1 MEYIGEHLLP
11 GKIGQ
16 FGIILAF
23 GASILATIAYFL
35 ATKQKSE
42 SWRRIGRWAFL
53 VHGAGIVTAAY
64 CMFHVMTY
72 KMYEYQYAQQHVS
85 EELPFKYIFAAFWEG
100 QEGSFTL
107 WMFWHVVL
115 GCFLMW
121 RAKDWESS
129 VLTTLS
135 LIQVF
140 ILSMVLGVYVNIG
153 FGEFKIGSNP
163 LLLLRDVM
171 DIPLFKNP
179 EYVKKIVGNGL
190 NPLLQN
196 YWMTIHPPTLF
207 LGFASTS
214 MPFCFAIAALWQG
227 KHREWL
233 RPALSW
239 ALFSGAILGTG
250 ILMGGAWAYEALSF
264 GGYWAWDPVENM
276 SLVPWIIMIAG
287 IHTNLIARNTD
298 NAIKSTYVF
307 YILSFVLIVYSTFLT
322 RSGILGDTSV
332 HAFTEMGLEWQ
343 LVAFLVFFAG
353 LGLGLFF
360 VKSKQIPTVKD
371 EEALS
376 SREFWMFIGT
386 LTLAFSAVL
395 ITFTTSIPVYN
406 KVSEALGHPLKL
418 SPPIDV
424 IAHYNKYQL
433 WIGVFMGLL
442 SGVAMWLRYKEVNFE
457 GYAKRISKH
466 LIISLGLTLV
476 FTFLG
481 TKWINA
487 NAWQFILLMF
497 AGLFTTISNGDYI
510 VSFMIKNLKAA
521 GATISHLGFGLMII
535 GTMASGLNKLFISN
549 NPFAQEGLIEGGDK
563 DFYKKNILLLKNT
576 PMTMS
581 GYEVTY
587 VRDTSWSF
595 TRQFLVN
602 YKKRDEKGNITEEFD
617 LTPNILYDKT
627 FTKIAASNPCT
638 KHYWNK
644 DIFTHVSSLPKA
656 DMDPEYR
663 KQVED
668 SLKYISYK
676 GKVGDTI
683 FTKANYAVVED
694 VTLNP
699 TMKDYKRE
707 ANDIAVGLKLTVR
720 QLDSDSSWTAEPLM
734 VLRQNELYSYPAQIG
749 QLRMKVKVPENIFE
763 TILTPDEKLKYTTL
777 QVKRGEETMYN
788 GLKIKLSNFNTAA
801 THPNYA
807 AEQGDIAVNAV
818 LEVLN
823 AKGRNYTSKP
833 LFVIR
838 NNKPFSLKDEVLAF
852 GLHTKFISINPET
865 ETATIM
871 VAQSESQELPVSIAE
886 NVGRSDYIV
895 LQAIEFPGINY
906 FWIGTILMMFGLTM
920 SMVYRLRMSK

>member
-35 ATKQKSE
+35 ATRQKSE

-53 VHGAGIVTAAY
+53 AHGAGIVTAAY

-179 EYVKKIVGNGL
+179 DYVKKIVGNGL

-343 LVAFLVFFAG
+343 LVAFLVFFMG

-360 VKSKQIPTVKD
+360 VKNKEIPTVKE

-406 KVSEALGHPLKL
+406 KVSAALGYPLKL

-466 LIISLGLTLV
+466 LIISLVLTVL

-510 VSFMIKNLKAA
+510 VSFMRKNLKAA
-521 GATISHLGFGLMII
+521 GSTISHFGFGLMII

-549 NPFAQEGLIEGGDK
+549 NPFAQEGLIEGEDK

-576 PMTMS
+576 PMIMS

-587 VRDTSWSF
+587 VRDTSWDF

-602 YKKRDEKGNITEEFD
+602 YKKRDDKGNITEEFE

-683 FTKANYAVVED
+683 FTKANYAVIED
-694 VTLNP
+694 VTLDP
-699 TMKDYKRE
+699 KMKDYKRE

-720 QLDSDSSWTAEPLM
+720 QLDSDSSWKAEPLM

-777 QVKRGEETMYN
+777 QIKRGEEAMYN

-807 AEQGDIAVNAV
+807 AEEGDIAVNAV
-818 LEVLN
+818 LEVSN
-823 AKGRNYTSKP
+823 IKGRNYTSKP

-906 FWIGTILMMFGLTM
+906 FWIGTILMMFGLAM
-920 SMVYRLRMSK
+920 SMVYRLRMNK